1 MMYMKGKGRKETYI
15 NSIYKNIRSLFNYC
29 VEEGY
34 LSPKQNSCV
43 SVKWMKEPKVLI
55 QTSDDKEIK
64 GMINAY
70 KMTDYHE
77 ARNKLIIM
85 MLVDTGMRNLE
96 LCNLTHND
104 VFETTIRIHGKGNK
118 QRFVYISPTLKKFMV
133 KYERIVRLRRFNS

>member
-1 MMYMKGKGRKETYI
+1 
-15 NSIYKNIRSLFNYC
+15 
-29 VEEGY
+29 
-34 LSPKQNSCV
+34 
-43 SVKWMKEPKVLI
+43 MKEPKVLI